1 MRFGDS
7 EGRGGEGIMR
17 GGIVR
22 GWDGM
27 GWEMFNKGACT
38 REVKDNIHAIQYN
51 FGTNK
56 GWTDNKKEAERL
68 SN

>member
-27 GWEMFNKGACT
+27 GD
-38 REVKDNIHAIQYN
+38 VQ
-51 FGTNK
+51 
-56 GWTDNKKEAERL
+56 
-68 SN
+68 